1 MGSSEFRTTLTWVG
15 NDGGGTST
23 RSYAKDGE
31 LAAEGRPTI
40 PTIPPDGTDGW
51 SPEHLLLGS
60 VSQCHMLWYL
70 HLCARNGVVVE
81 SYEDAA
87 SCRLVVEGS
96 EGSIRD
102 VTLHAS
108 VTISS
113 GDPTTATELFAL
125 AGDKC
130 YVARS
135 LAEPV
140 SHSVDVVVQPVG

>member
-1 MGSSEFRTTLTWVG
+1 MGGREFRTTLSWVG
-15 NDGGGTST
+15 NDGTGTAT
-23 RSYAKDGE
+23 PTYAKDGE

-40 PTIPPDGTDGW
+40 PTIPPDGTGGW

-81 SYEDAA
+81 SYEDDAT
-87 SCRLVVEGS
+87 CRLEVTGS
-96 EGSIRD
+96 EGAVRD
-102 VTLHAS
+102 VALHAR
-108 VTISS
+108 VGISS
-113 GDPTTATELFAL
+113 GEVDTAVGLFEL
-125 AGDKC
+125 AGEKC

-140 SHSVDVVVQPVG
+140 RHTVEVSVVAPG

>member
-15 NDGGGTST
+15 NDGTGTAT
-23 RSYAKDGE
+23 RSYGKDGE

-40 PTIPPDGTDGW
+40 PTTPPDSPGGW

-60 VSQCHMLWYL
+60 VSQCHMLWFL

-81 SYEDAA
+81 TYEDSA

-96 EGSIRD
+96 EGSLRD
-102 VTLHAS
+102 VTLRAR
-108 VTISS
+108 VGISAGAVS
-113 GDPTTATELFAL
+113 TAEELFSV
-125 AGDKC
+125 AGEKC

-140 SHSVDVVVQPVG
+140 HHSVDVSVVNPG

>member
-1 MGSSEFRTTLTWVG
+1 MGGSEFRTTLTWVG
-15 NDGGGTST
+15 NDGSGTST

-31 LAAEGRPTI
+31 LAADGRPTI
-40 PTIPPDGTDGW
+40 PTIPPDGTGGW

-81 SYEDAA
+81 SYEDSA

-96 EGSIRD
+96 TGSVRD
-102 VTLHAS
+102 VTLHA
-108 VTISS
+108 VVEISS
-113 GDPTTATELFAL
+113 GDPATAREIFDL
-125 AGDKC
+125 AGEKC

-140 SHSVDVVVQPVG
+140 AHSVAVRAVAGP

>member
-1 MGSSEFRTTLTWVG
+1 VGSTEFRTTLSWVG
-15 NDGGGTST
+15 NDGTGTST

-40 PTIPPDGTDGW
+40 PTIPPDGTGGW

-81 SYEDAA
+81 TYEDSAT
-87 SCRLVVEGS
+87 CQLEVTGS
-96 EGSIRD
+96 EGAVRD
-102 VTLHAS
+102 VALHAR
-108 VTISS
+108 VGISS
-113 GDPTTATELFAL
+113 GEVATAVELFEL
-125 AGDKC
+125 AGEKC

-140 SHSVDVVVQPVG
+140 SHTVEVSVVPPG